1 MPSDI
6 RRDLEKRAQE
16 AILKNIVENYKQ
28 QRTDWNRDPNIIKQL
43 RERYTFHPVTASLIG
58 GTLVVSTALGIAF
71 GSVLA
76 AIPTAVLGV
85 LLTPLFIY
93 RGITNEANHAKAVE
107 EMLRPKV
114 QFNPDLIQDRT
125 LRAKVD
131 EALKYWELI
140 ETTVTKSSQG
150 SMRDRFE
157 RTINE
162 VTHWLQAVYDLAAR
176 VDKFQL
182 NQVVKE
188 DLQRVPTDIRT
199 LEQKLN
205 REDSAEVKQQLQR
218 TIADKRRQLQTLQ
231 SLEDS
236 MEKASYQLDSTISAL
251 GTIYSQLLLVGSK
264 DEGGNRVNRL
274 QDEISD
280 QVQRLEDLSEAMD
293 EVYQS
298 AR

>member
-6 RRDLEKRAQE
+6 RKDLEKRAQE

-28 QRTDWNRDPNIIKQL
+28 QRADWNKDPNIIKQL
-43 RERYTFHPVTASLIG
+43 RERYTFHPITATLIG
-58 GTLVVSTALGIAF
+58 GTLVVSTALGIF
-71 GSVLA
+71 GGLLA
-76 AIPTAVLGV
+76 AIPVAILGII
-85 LLTPLFIY
+85 LTPLFIY

-107 EMLRPKV
+107 EMLRPRV

-140 ETTVTKSSQG
+140 ENTVSKSTQA

-157 RTINE
+157 RTTRE

-182 NQVVKE
+182 NQVVKQ
-188 DLQRVPTDIRT
+188 DLQRVPTDIRN
-199 LEQKLN
+199 LEQKLA
-205 REDSAEVKQQLQR
+205 REDSPEVKQQLQR
-218 TIADKRRQLQTLQ
+218 TIADKKRQLQTLQ
-231 SLEDS
+231 SLEDN

-264 DEGGNRVNRL
+264 DEGGSRVNRL